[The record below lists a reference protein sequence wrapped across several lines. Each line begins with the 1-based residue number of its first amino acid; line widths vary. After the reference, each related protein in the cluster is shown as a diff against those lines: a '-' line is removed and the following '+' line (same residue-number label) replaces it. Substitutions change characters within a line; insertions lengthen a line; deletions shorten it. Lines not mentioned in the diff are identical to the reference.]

1 MQADEQQAK
10 DAAERLRAQAELQQS
25 QDTSG
30 LADKLRQ
37 VQNEVES
44 RELER
49 TIRLARVRGEV
60 DQAPSDDQTAA
71 QPRTTKD

>member
-1 MQADEQQAK
+1 MQADEQTAK
-10 DAAERLRAQAELQQS
+10 DAAERLRAQADLQQS
-25 QDTSG
+25 HDTSG

-71 QPRTTKD
+71 QPRPTKD